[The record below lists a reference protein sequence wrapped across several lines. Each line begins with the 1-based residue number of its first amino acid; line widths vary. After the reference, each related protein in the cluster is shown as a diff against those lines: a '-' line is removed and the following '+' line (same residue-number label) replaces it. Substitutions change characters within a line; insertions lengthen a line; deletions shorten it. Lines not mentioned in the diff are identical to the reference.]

1 VRIEGKISQNN
12 ELIVD
17 GSICKNKNKFQTSFK
32 IDSGFIG
39 YDIAIPANIASELS
53 LSPSKV
59 EKFSTVIGSVTL
71 HAGNDAILCLG
82 DKVYKISYVIHH
94 GRFPLISI
102 NFLKNISE
110 IMIIDFIN
118 SSLTVI
124 LK

>member
-1 VRIEGKISQNN
+1 MI
-12 ELIVD
+12 
-17 GSICKNKNKFQTSFK
+17 
-32 IDSGFIG
+32 
-39 YDIAIPANIASELS
+39 
-53 LSPSKV
+53 
-59 EKFSTVIGSVTL
+59 L

-82 DKVYKISYVIHH
+82 DKVCKISYVVHH

-110 IMIIDFIN
+110 IMIIDFTN